1 MGRMIRRRLLT
12 LTLATAVT
20 LQSTTVLA
28 GSDDEARAKVLF
40 DEARDLA
47 KANKWAEACEKL
59 LQSKRLS
66 PRMLTT
72 YRLADCHER
81 IGKTASAHA
90 GFIEAADLAKATGD
104 STKQQDALD
113 RAKKVEG
120 KLARVTLALPPDEPS
135 ITIKIDDVAI
145 APALVRE
152 KIPLD
157 PGEHTLVASA
167 SGKKPREVTF
177 EVPPGP
183 SVTSV
188 SVPPLEAEG
197 KTTETKTSSDP
208 TPPPVDD
215 TKPPPSSGSGLK
227 TVGFIALGVGAVG
240 LGVGT
245 ALGLSAKSLDGDA
258 EKLCTSRGCTAEGK
272 QLNDDAR
279 SRGNL
284 ATVVFTAGA
293 LIAVTGV
300 VLIIAAPSSTSTT
313 TARVS
318 PWVGAGGGGLTLVG
332 SF

>member
-1 MGRMIRRRLLT
+1 MIRRFSSLS
-12 LTLATAVT
+12 LAVVLA
-20 LQSTTVLA
+20 LQSVPALA
-28 GSDDEARAKVLF
+28 GPDDAKAKKLF

-47 KANKWAEACEKL
+47 KANKWPEACEKL
-59 LQSKRLS
+59 AASKTLS

-90 GFIEAADLAKATGD
+90 GFVEAADLAKATGD

-120 KLARVTLALPPDEPS
+120 KLARVTLELPADEPA
-135 ITIKIDDVAI
+135 IAIKIDDVAI
-145 APALVRE
+145 AAALARE
-152 KIPLD
+152 KLPLD
-157 PGEHTLVASA
+157 PGEHTLVATA
-167 SGKKPREVTF
+167 PGKESKTVTF
-177 EVPPGP
+177 TVPEGP
-183 SVTSV
+183 SVTTV
-188 SVPPLEAEG
+188 TVPPLVG
-197 KTTETKTSSDP
+197 ETKKVEKKVEE
-208 TPPPVDD
+208 PPP
-215 TKPPPSSGSGLK
+215 PPPIEEPRPASGSGLK
-227 TVGFIALGVGAVG
+227 TVGFVALGVGAVG

-258 EKLCTSRGCTAEGK
+258 EELCTARGCSAEGK

-293 LIAVTGV
+293 VIAVTGL
-300 VLIIAAPSSTSTT
+300 VLVLVAPSKKSEPVAAS
-313 TARVS
+313 VS
-318 PWVGAGGGGLTLVG
+318 PWASPQGGGLTVVG